1 MKKILLALLLLPLLG
16 GALYGFFR
24 DDSGYPQDGYA
35 DWTSDEVAWDE
46 PEETDLPDPSDT
58 PAPPA
63 PEESPAP
70 LAEVKAQARANPGPV
85 VQIRDK
91 FFIQQCNDIYLNPAE
106 YMGRMV
112 RLEGIYDEFKDEEN
126 GRTERYVIRYGP
138 GCCGND
144 GVAGFEFFYD
154 GQAAPK
160 QDDWVEVTGT
170 VDMITGDD
178 GEEYLV
184 LAQSELSVMSERGQE
199 FVEN

>member
-16 GALYGFFR
+16 GALYGIFR
-24 DDSGYPQDGYA
+24 DDAAYPRDGYA
-35 DWTSDEVAWDE
+35 DWASDEAAWDE
-46 PEETDLPDPSDT
+46 PEETDLPDPSET
-58 PAPPA
+58 PGPPV
-63 PEESPAP
+63 PEESQAP
-70 LAEVKAQARANPGPV
+70 LAEVKAPARANPGPV

-106 YMGRMV
+106 YMGRTV
-112 RLEGIYDEFKDEEN
+112 RLEGIYDEFKDEES

-184 LAQSELSVMSERGQE
+184 LAQSKLSVKAERGQE